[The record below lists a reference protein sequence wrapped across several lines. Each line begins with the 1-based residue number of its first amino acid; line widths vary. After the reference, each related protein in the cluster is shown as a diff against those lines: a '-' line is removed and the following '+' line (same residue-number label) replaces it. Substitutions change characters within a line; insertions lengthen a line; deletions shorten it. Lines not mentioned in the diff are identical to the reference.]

1 MTEGIAVMMRTITH
15 RDPDQPFAAYLSN
28 SYYYQLGP
36 LAKEVLTV
44 RIAYF
49 ETHKTKTDAIVFSN
63 KDQLVELQ
71 HVRYLDEHHEQSLR

>member
-44 RIAYF
+44 RIA
-49 ETHKTKTDAIVFSN
+49 
-63 KDQLVELQ
+63 
-71 HVRYLDEHHEQSLR
+71 